1 MQLLASAQMTTNS
14 DDYVFFLEGK
24 TIAEYCKD
32 MLVVAQEIDDIG
44 NAALYDIL
52 LKPAGFGLEILYLN
66 RSASDHIDIQS
77 RIPDA
82 LHNEDSIVRLLYR
95 P

>member
-1 MQLLASAQMTTNS
+1 MTAYS
-14 DDYVFFLEGK
+14 EEYIYFLDGK

-32 MLVVAQEIDDIG
+32 MLVVGQEIDDIG
-44 NAALYDIL
+44 NAALYDVL

-66 RSASDHIDIQS
+66 RSASAHIDIQS
-77 RIPDA
+77 RIPET